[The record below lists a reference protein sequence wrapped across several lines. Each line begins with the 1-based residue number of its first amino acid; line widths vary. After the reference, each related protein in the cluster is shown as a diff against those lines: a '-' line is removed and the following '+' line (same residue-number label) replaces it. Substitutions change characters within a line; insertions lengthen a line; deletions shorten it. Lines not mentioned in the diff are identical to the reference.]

1 MEQILLYVT
10 MSFAILG
17 LGFLTGVPTYGKE
30 DESLNAQVKVSNDPE
45 ISLSPLY
52 HSIIGK
58 VRSIKILNVPEQKYL
73 LPRMVPW

>member
-1 MEQILLYVT
+1 

-30 DESLNAQVKVSNDPE
+30 DESLDAHVTVPNDTE

-52 HSIIGK
+52 HSNIGK
-58 VRSIKILNVPEQKYL
+58 VTSIKILNRISQNRSIFYREWYHGGYRL
-73 LPRMVPW
+73 RN